1 MNTTGIIIAVAC
13 VGGVGLFIGIFDIR
27 AYATA
32 SCSFLTL
39 PIFMGGDS
47 MSNFYL
53 AVAAAII
60 AVILGFVATW
70 LIGFKEEE

>member
-1 MNTTGIIIAVAC
+1 MKRPLIGALIGAAIT
-13 VGGVGLFIGIFDIR
+13 GLFIGVFDVR

-39 PIFMGGDS
+39 PIFMGGES
-47 MSNFYL
+47 MKNFYL

-60 AVILGFVATW
+60 ATVLGFVATW
-70 LIGFKEEE
+70 IIGFKEDE